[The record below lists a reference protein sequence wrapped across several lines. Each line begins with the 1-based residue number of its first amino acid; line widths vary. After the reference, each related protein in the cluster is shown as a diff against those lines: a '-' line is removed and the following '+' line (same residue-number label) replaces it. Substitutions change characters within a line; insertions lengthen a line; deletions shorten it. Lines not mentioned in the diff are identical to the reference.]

1 MARSSIIKDLANGK
15 VDTMVALKRAKV
27 LLSDFEDEAIL
38 NWINYELIGYPDDVE
53 LPDYRKTRG
62 NIFGSYYKGSMASH
76 VTFTNIS
83 LPLGNMPEDLQ
94 DSLLTIQFRE
104 SVDSLYKLLED
115 STTKKGQLGK
125 IVPADLFPSL
135 ALFNQD
141 PYMIIT
147 SARVVFDAQ
156 SIKRIFAAI
165 ENRLL
170 DILILLEKEFG
181 NLDEL
186 DLDCSSKSEDDIKM
200 ISDRIA
206 VIIYNDMRVTIGD
219 NNKIKDS
226 KIASSTSD
234 T

>member
-1 MARSSIIKDLANGK
+1 MARSNIIKDLANGK

-27 LLSDFEDEAIL
+27 LLSDFENEAIL
-38 NWINYELIGYPDDVE
+38 NWINNELIGYPADAD

-62 NIFGSYYKGSMASH
+62 NLFGSYYKGSMASH
-76 VTFTNIS
+76 ITYKNVS
-83 LPLGNMPEDLQ
+83 LPLGKMPEDFQ
-94 DSLLTIQFRE
+94 ESLLTIQFRE
-104 SVDSLYKLLED
+104 SVDSLSKLLED
-115 STTKKGQLGK
+115 SAAKKAQLGK
-125 IVPADLFPSL
+125 IVPADLFQSL
-135 ALFNQD
+135 ALFNND

-186 DLDCSSKSEDDIKM
+186 DLDCSSKSEDDIKK

-226 KIASSTSD
+226 KIASSTGD

>member
-226 KIASSTSD
+226 KIASATSD